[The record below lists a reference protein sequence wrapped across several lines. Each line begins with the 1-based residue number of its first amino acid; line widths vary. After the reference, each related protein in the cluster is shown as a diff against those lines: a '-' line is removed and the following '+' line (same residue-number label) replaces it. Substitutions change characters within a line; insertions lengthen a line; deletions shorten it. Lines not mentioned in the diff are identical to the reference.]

1 MAILKNR
8 LKDNYTMIPN
18 EIITSKISNNSFRL
32 LVYLWSKPSHWDVNQ
47 KNIAKDFA
55 VHTNTITNWIS
66 ELKKNGLIE
75 IQKVSNGKSFN
86 YVYVLSTEAQYIV
99 DRNISDTQ
107 LSDTQSPIH
116 NLTTS
121 SEIGVHNKTNNNKTE
136 YSNTDNSNTKTID
149 TYFSSGEL
157 NVLFEEFLAMR
168 KELKAKNTDRA
179 IKLLVSELNK
189 FDDVA
194 KKKMIEQSIMNS
206 WKSVYPLK
214 NNKNKPTHE
223 EKMSWLTK

>member
-32 LVYLWSKPSHWDVNQ
+32 LVYLWSKPSDWEVNQ

-55 VHTNTITNWIS
+55 VHTNTIKGWIK
-66 ELKKNGLIE
+66 ELKELGYLVIEKKNAGQSFEYIYTLIDD
-75 IQKVSNGKSFN
+75 G
-86 YVYVLSTEAQYIV
+86 
-99 DRNISDTQ
+99 Q
-107 LSDTQSPIH
+107 LTMDKLTID
-116 NLTTS
+116 NLTMDNVTTVS
-121 SEIGVHNKTNNNKTE
+121 QTVLHNKTNTTKTE
-136 YSNTDNSNTKTID
+136 YTNTDSNKTKTID
-149 TYFSSGEL
+149 TYFSSSEL

-214 NNKNKPTHE
+214 NNKQPNHE
-223 EKMSWLTK
+223 DKMEWLRES